1 MSKTGKTADVFAFP
15 TFDATGVA
23 DRFREFTEKGMAQS
37 KESYAK
43 LKDQA
48 EATQK
53 AMEETFET
61 VQANSSAV
69 ALKAIAA
76 ARANVESG
84 FSHAEALLGA
94 KTFADVIELQTSFLR
109 KQAEMFV
116 DQAKAM
122 QEVTTKAAEEVSK
135 PVKTAFEKAMKDLK
149 VA

>member
-23 DRFREFTEKGMAQS
+23 DQFREFTEKGMAQS

-84 FSHAEALLGA
+84 FSHAEALFGA